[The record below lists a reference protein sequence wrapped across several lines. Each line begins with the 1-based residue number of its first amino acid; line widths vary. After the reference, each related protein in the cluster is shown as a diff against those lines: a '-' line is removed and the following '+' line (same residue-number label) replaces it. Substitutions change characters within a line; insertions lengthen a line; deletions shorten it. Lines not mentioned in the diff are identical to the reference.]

1 MPQRQAK
8 PRDVTSHMM
17 KIPTKIEIQ
26 TINQLGNSNP
36 MENILFGFKIFVDND
51 DSYYTTSFFKTD
63 KNGMIIL
70 NQSDLI
76 NNSELKQE
84 KNIEEFKSVKA
95 NIYPLEKEL
104 TASIRKASQNYID
117 VTTNKEILESQLLR
131 EGFTKDNIEVAKNA
145 IEKMAVQQKIN
156 NELFKDSKNDLVQI
170 VTTCIEDE
178 WLNDSIKTYKFII
191 I

>member
-1 MPQRQAK
+1 
-8 PRDVTSHMM
+8 M

-26 TINQLGNSNP
+26 IIDQSGNSNP
-36 MENILFGFKIFVDND
+36 MENILFGFKIFVDDD
-51 DSYYTTSFFKTD
+51 DSYYTTSFFKTG
-63 KNGMIIL
+63 KNGMLIL

-76 NNSELKQE
+76 NNSELKWKE
-84 KNIEEFKSVKA
+84 NIDEFKIVKV

-104 TASIRKASQNYID
+104 TTSIRKASQNYIE

-131 EGFTKDNIEVAKNA
+131 EGFTKDNNEVAKNA

-170 VTTCIEDE
+170 VTTSIEDE
-178 WLNDSIKTYKFII
+178 WINDSVKIYKFII

>member
-1 MPQRQAK
+1 
-8 PRDVTSHMM
+8 M

-26 TINQLGNSNP
+26 TIDQSGNSNT

-63 KNGMIIL
+63 KNGKLIL

-76 NNSELKQE
+76 NNSELKWE
-84 KNIEEFKSVKA
+84 KDINEFKIIKA

-104 TASIRKASQNYID
+104 TSSIRKASKNYID
-117 VTTNKEILESQLLR
+117 ITTNKEVLESQLLR
-131 EGFTKDNIEVAKNA
+131 EGFTKDNIETAKNA

-170 VTTCIEDE
+170 VTTSIDDE
-178 WLNDSIKTYKFII
+178 WIDDSVKIYKFVII
-191 I
+191 